1 MGIRQHPYTNRSA
14 PVWIRHRV
22 SGYGTRI
29 SKPNFDLGV
38 VASFLALLAKEVMDR
53 LQLCHRPGAH
63 RSSLSEQDGRHIGA
77 VCQNCFGI
85 LKMADGINIDP
96 YLGFMSFI

>member
-1 MGIRQHPYTNRSA
+1 
-14 PVWIRHRV
+14 
-22 SGYGTRI
+22 
-29 SKPNFDLGV
+29 
-38 VASFLALLAKEVMDR
+38 MDR

-63 RSSLSEQDGRHIGA
+63 RSSLGEQDGRHIGA